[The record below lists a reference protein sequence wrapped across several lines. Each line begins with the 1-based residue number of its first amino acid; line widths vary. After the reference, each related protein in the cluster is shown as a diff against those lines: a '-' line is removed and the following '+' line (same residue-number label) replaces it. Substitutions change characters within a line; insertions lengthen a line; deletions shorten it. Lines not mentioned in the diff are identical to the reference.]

1 MVRLYMKDEVCEF
14 CIPDFRTIA
23 KEVGEIMTDAELVKL
38 RDGIEVL
45 GTVLK
50 CGEERLTCLPLLI
63 ISHQLRVRNGK
74 EG

>member
-1 MVRLYMKDEVCEF
+1 MNDEVCEY
-14 CIPDFRTIA
+14 CIPEFSVIA
-23 KEVGEIMTDAELVKL
+23 KEVGGILTDAELIKL

-50 CGEERLTCLPLLI
+50 CGQERLTCMPLLI